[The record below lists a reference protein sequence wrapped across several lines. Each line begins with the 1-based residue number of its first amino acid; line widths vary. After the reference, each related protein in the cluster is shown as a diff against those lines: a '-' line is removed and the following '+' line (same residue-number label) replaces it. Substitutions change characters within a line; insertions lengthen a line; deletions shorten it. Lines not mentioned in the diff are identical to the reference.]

1 VGGKCSPGS
10 CGSSLMRDPCPC
22 SEEEQRRPHTASSGY
37 LHIPQTD
44 TMSGRCVVKAAY
56 VFFGSR
62 GLPPAKMSVNKQSA
76 VSKYTEHNDKEKG

>member
-1 VGGKCSPGS
+1 
-10 CGSSLMRDPCPC
+10 
-22 SEEEQRRPHTASSGY
+22 
-37 LHIPQTD
+37 
-44 TMSGRCVVKAAY
+44 MSGRCVVKAAY